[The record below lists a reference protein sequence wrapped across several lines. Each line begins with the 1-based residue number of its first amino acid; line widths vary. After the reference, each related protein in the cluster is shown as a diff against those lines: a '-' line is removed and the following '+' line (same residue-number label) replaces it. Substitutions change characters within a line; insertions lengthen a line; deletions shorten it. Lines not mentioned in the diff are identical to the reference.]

1 MSRAWVALGSNLDD
15 PMAQVRSALRVLA
28 SSSDWRLV
36 LASRLYRSPPWG
48 ISDQPEFI
56 NAVAALETGL
66 APEQLLLAL
75 QDVERAHGRRRDGP
89 RWGPRT
95 LDLDLLLMDD
105 RVIRSDRLSLP
116 HPRMHERAF
125 VLLPLRELAPDLI
138 VPGQGRLD
146 ALLDSLDTRA
156 CRLAI

>member
-15 PMAQVRSALRVLA
+15 PMAQVRSALGVLA

>member
-1 MSRAWVALGSNLDD
+1 
-15 PMAQVRSALRVLA
+15 MAQVRSALRVLA

>member
-1 MSRAWVALGSNLDD
+1 
-15 PMAQVRSALRVLA
+15 MAQVRSALGVLA